1 MISFPEEIVNH
12 ILCYCQGSTNQI
24 MKEHI
29 QNINTLNKN
38 ENANETVYSILQLN
52 MDFGYLYFH
61 YNEFMRDYI

>member
-12 ILCYCQGSTNQI
+12 IFRYCQGATNKI

-29 QNINTLNKN
+29 QNINSLNKN